1 MEGNHVQIRNAAQP
15 QDLLKMVRFSDNKS
29 SKKKK
34 QLGAGSK
41 GNVAA
46 RINADVEDSIQKK
59 NKNDGVADSINNA
72 GDKKKGFVENKVETS
87 EEDVS
92 ESFGNNTANKNDA
105 GPCVKKGKNGGP
117 QTSGIGNGDPQ
128 LAGIRNGDPQLVGI
142 GNGDPKVAGIGNG
155 VPQRVGIGNGDPQVA
170 GIGNGGP
177 QHAGIGNGDPKV
189 AGIGNGGPQFEG
201 IGNGGP
207 QPVGI
212 EDGDPQPEG
221 TNNSNVESSFQ
232 CGGLVDISEDGN
244 LSPSLVHLL
253 RDQYLDHLCSL
264 FKEQRLITKRHVAM
278 LSKADVESLSL
289 SMGDRNMLRNLV
301 AVLSSSLHEA
311 TSDSNRQSA
320 VSTSTRSRSTSA
332 SSSSRNFVADGVF
345 ALPKTNMI
353 SQRQQ
358 GRSIADYY
366 FTVHGKALL
375 EFVNER
381 VFICHICDSEKWRRC
396 VTHSDV
402 RKHAE
407 LKTHQRLLEKRRKE
421 QLEGVG
427 NAIDV
432 DVGNVGKKQATLT
445 DSYGPPVGSK
455 RKPVEQTS
463 EVSSKK
469 NKGEHVDMEL
479 KKATKPGKPARL
491 KDNSVEVEHDAKL
504 KEATE
509 SDKSAQE
516 KAHSSNVEHTTKVA
530 EYERLMKELGEL
542 RRGLGLGSLA

>member
-1 MEGNHVQIRNAAQP
+1 M
-15 QDLLKMVRFSDNKS
+15 
-29 SKKKK
+29 
-34 QLGAGSK
+34 
-41 GNVAA
+41 
-46 RINADVEDSIQKK
+46 
-59 NKNDGVADSINNA
+59 
-72 GDKKKGFVENKVETS
+72 
-87 EEDVS
+87 
-92 ESFGNNTANKNDA
+92 
-105 GPCVKKGKNGGP
+105 
-117 QTSGIGNGDPQ
+117 
-128 LAGIRNGDPQLVGI
+128 
-142 GNGDPKVAGIGNG
+142 
-155 VPQRVGIGNGDPQVA
+155 
-170 GIGNGGP
+170 
-177 QHAGIGNGDPKV
+177 
-189 AGIGNGGPQFEG
+189 
-201 IGNGGP
+201 
-207 QPVGI
+207 
-212 EDGDPQPEG
+212 
-221 TNNSNVESSFQ
+221 
-232 CGGLVDISEDGN
+232 DISEDGN

-542 RRGLGLGSLA
+542 RMGLGLGSLA

>member
-1 MEGNHVQIRNAAQP
+1 M
-15 QDLLKMVRFSDNKS
+15 
-29 SKKKK
+29 
-34 QLGAGSK
+34 
-41 GNVAA
+41 
-46 RINADVEDSIQKK
+46 
-59 NKNDGVADSINNA
+59 
-72 GDKKKGFVENKVETS
+72 
-87 EEDVS
+87 
-92 ESFGNNTANKNDA
+92 
-105 GPCVKKGKNGGP
+105 
-117 QTSGIGNGDPQ
+117 
-128 LAGIRNGDPQLVGI
+128 
-142 GNGDPKVAGIGNG
+142 
-155 VPQRVGIGNGDPQVA
+155 
-170 GIGNGGP
+170 
-177 QHAGIGNGDPKV
+177 
-189 AGIGNGGPQFEG
+189 
-201 IGNGGP
+201 
-207 QPVGI
+207 
-212 EDGDPQPEG
+212 
-221 TNNSNVESSFQ
+221 
-232 CGGLVDISEDGN
+232 DISEDGN

-264 FKEQRLITKRHVAM
+264 FKEQRLITRRHVAL
-278 LSKADVESLSL
+278 LSKADIVSLSL

-301 AVLSSSLHEA
+301 AALSSSLHEA

-432 DVGNVGKKQATLT
+432 DVGNVGKKQATMT
-445 DSYGPPVGSK
+445 DSYGPPVGNK
-455 RKPVEQTS
+455 RKPDEQTS
-463 EVSSKK
+463 EVSCIKK
-469 NKGEHVDMEL
+469 KGEHVDTNMKE
-479 KKATKPGKPARL
+479 ATEPGKPAQE
-491 KDNSVEVEHDAKL
+491 KATSSEAEHDA
-504 KEATE
+504 
-509 SDKSAQE
+509 
-516 KAHSSNVEHTTKVA
+516 NVE
-530 EYERLMKELGEL
+530 EYGRLMTELSKL
-542 RRGLGLGSLA
+542 RSGLNLNALE

>member
-1 MEGNHVQIRNAAQP
+1 
-15 QDLLKMVRFSDNKS
+15 MVRTSDNKS

-41 GNVAA
+41 GNAVA
-46 RINADVEDSIQKK
+46 RVNADVEDSIQEK
-59 NKNDGVADSINNA
+59 NKIYGVADSINNA
-72 GDKKKGFVENKVETS
+72 GNKKKGFVENKVETS

-105 GPCVKKGKNGGP
+105 GPCDGP
-117 QTSGIGNGDPQ
+117 QTLGIGNGDPQ
-128 LAGIRNGDPQLVGI
+128 LAGIRNG
-142 GNGDPKVAGIGNG
+142 
-155 VPQRVGIGNGDPQVA
+155 VPQRAGIGNGDPQVA

-177 QHAGIGNGDPKV
+177 QHVGIEKGDPQHVGIENGDPQV

-212 EDGDPQPEG
+212 GDGDPQSEG
-221 TNNSNVESSFQ
+221 TNNSNVGSSFQ

-253 RDQYLDHLCSL
+253 RDHYLDHLCSL
-264 FKEQRLITKRHVAM
+264 FKEQRLITRRHVAM
-278 LSKADVESLSL
+278 LSKADIESLSL

-320 VSTSTRSRSTSA
+320 VSTSTRSRSTSG

-345 ALPKTNMI
+345 ALPKTNII

-407 LKTHQRLLEKRRKE
+407 LKTHQRLLEKRRNE

-427 NAIDV
+427 KNVIEV
-432 DVGNVGKKQATLT
+432 DVGNVWKKQATLT

-463 EVSSKK
+463 VVSSKK
-469 NKGEHVDMEL
+469 NKGEHIDMEL
-479 KKATKPGKPARL
+479 KKATNPDKPSRS
-491 KDNSVEVEHDAKL
+491 KDHSVEVL
-504 KEATE
+504 NTML
-509 SDKSAQE
+509 
-516 KAHSSNVEHTTKVA
+516 N
-530 EYERLMKELGEL
+530 
-542 RRGLGLGSLA
+542 

>member
-1 MEGNHVQIRNAAQP
+1 
-15 QDLLKMVRFSDNKS
+15 MVRTSDNKS

-41 GNVAA
+41 GNAVA
-46 RINADVEDSIQKK
+46 RVNADVEDSIQEK
-59 NKNDGVADSINNA
+59 NKIYGVADSINNA
-72 GDKKKGFVENKVETS
+72 GNKKKGFVENKVETS

-105 GPCVKKGKNGGP
+105 GPCDGP
-117 QTSGIGNGDPQ
+117 QTLGIGNGDPQ
-128 LAGIRNGDPQLVGI
+128 LAGIRNG
-142 GNGDPKVAGIGNG
+142 
-155 VPQRVGIGNGDPQVA
+155 VPQRAGIGNGDPQ
-170 GIGNGGP
+170 
-177 QHAGIGNGDPKV
+177 V

-212 EDGDPQPEG
+212 GDGDPQSKG
-221 TNNSNVESSFQ
+221 TNNSNVGSSFQ

-253 RDQYLDHLCSL
+253 RDHYLDHLCSL
-264 FKEQRLITKRHVAM
+264 FKEQRLITRRHVAM
-278 LSKADVESLSL
+278 LSKADIESLSL

-320 VSTSTRSRSTSA
+320 VSTSTRSRSTSG

-345 ALPKTNMI
+345 ALPKTNII

-407 LKTHQRLLEKRRKE
+407 LKTHQRLLEKRRNE

-427 NAIDV
+427 KNVIEV
-432 DVGNVGKKQATLT
+432 DVGNVWKKQATLT

-463 EVSSKK
+463 VVSSKK
-469 NKGEHVDMEL
+469 NKGEHIDMEL
-479 KKATKPGKPARL
+479 KKATNPDKPSRS
-491 KDNSVEVEHDAKL
+491 KDHSVEVEHDAKL

-516 KAHSSNVEHTTKVA
+516 KAHSSNVEHIAKVA
-530 EYERLMKELGEL
+530 EYERLMEELGEL